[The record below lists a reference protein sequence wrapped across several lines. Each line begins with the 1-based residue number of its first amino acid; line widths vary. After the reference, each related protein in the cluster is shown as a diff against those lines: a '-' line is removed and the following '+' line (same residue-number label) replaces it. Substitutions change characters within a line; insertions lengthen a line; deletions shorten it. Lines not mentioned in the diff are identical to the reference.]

1 VSHTGFACD
10 WPAPAR
16 VRSWQTT
23 RRGGVSSGPYQTLNL
38 ALHVGDQPAAVAT
51 NRDRLAQALKLPG
64 EPAWLEQ
71 IHGNRILDLDHG
83 DQGPADGAVTARA
96 GVVLAIMTADCLPVL
111 LTAQDGRQI
120 GAAHAGWRGLAS
132 GVLTGVVAQ
141 FDCKPTEIMV
151 WLGPAIGPDAFEVGA
166 EVRAAFVSADADAAA
181 AFSEN
186 ARGRWQADLHGL
198 ARLQLKRAGVD
209 AIYGDTRCTYAD
221 SEQYFS
227 HRREAPCGRMASL
240 IWLEPRH

>member
-1 VSHTGFACD
+1 MSHTGFACD

-23 RRGGVSSGPYQTLNL
+23 RPGGVSAGPYQTLNL

-51 NRDRLAQALKLPG
+51 NRDRLRQALKLPG

-71 IHGNRILDLDHG
+71 IHGNRILDLDRG

-132 GVLTGVVAQ
+132 GVLTAAVAQ
-141 FDCKPTEIMV
+141 FDCKPKGLMA

-166 EVRAAFVSADADAAA
+166 EVRAAFVSADADAAV

-186 ARGRWQADLHGL
+186 ARGRWQADLYWL
-198 ARLQLKRAGVD
+198 ARLQLQRAGVD
-209 AIYGDTRCTYAD
+209 AIYGDMRCTYANP
-221 SEQYFS
+221 EQYFS